1 MVPKERPRLP
11 PEGRHLSLRN
21 TNERCANPVPTLSA
35 HPPWEECMAATAPG
49 VASTGENHLQR
60 KVGLRGL
67 TLVSLGSIIGSG
79 WLFGALG
86 AASAAGGGGSLLTW
100 IIAAIVLGT
109 LALVHAE
116 LGSTYPV
123 SGGTARFP
131 FMAFGGLGGFAG
143 GWMAW
148 IQAVTIAPI
157 EVEASLS
164 HLQDRFPTG
173 FHVYTNSGTLTTAG
187 VLWGLLFMAF
197 FTIVNTLGVRGLAET
212 NSITMIW
219 KLAIPTTTIFAL
231 LFTSFHSGNFTAGGG
246 FAPMGAHGVLAA
258 LSAGVIFAAEGFEQ
272 AIQIGGE
279 SRNPQRNIPRALLLA
294 MVIGTLFYLLLDAAF
309 VGSINPANIVH
320 SWSNPLPAQAKLGPY
335 ITLTT
340 QAGLGWLATLL
351 TIDAVV
357 SPGGTGLVY
366 LGTSSRLSYGLG
378 QNGYFPKVISRV
390 NSRGI
395 PLVSIGICFV
405 IGMLTFLP
413 FPDWFGLVGLITS
426 ATVIMYAMA
435 PLALAG
441 LRKHDPDRPRGYRL
455 PAAWLLSPLA
465 FVMANIVVYV
475 AGYSTI
481 FWMEMFIAAGLIIFG
496 LYQAAIPA
504 AKRTIL
510 DLRSAT
516 WLIPWLVALLII
528 AWLGR
533 YNGNPDKVFGLTLVS
548 TNRIGEWYDL
558 LAVAGMSLVIYYWAS
573 LTAMPRE
580 KVQAAVAEVE
590 AEYSVELESH
600 LVG

>member
-197 FTIVNTLGVRGLAET
+197 FTIVNTLGVRWLAET

-272 AIQIGGE
+272 SIQIGGE
-279 SRNPQRNIPRALLLA
+279 TKNPQKNIPRALLIA
-294 MVIGTLFYLLLDAAF
+294 MVIGTLFYLLLDMAF
-309 VGSINPANIVH
+309 VGSLNPADIAHNWNH
-320 SWSNPLPAQAKLGPY
+320 PLPGVAKLGPY
-335 ITLTT
+335 ISLTT

-351 TIDAVV
+351 VIDSVV

-378 QNGYFPKVISRV
+378 RNGYFPKVISKI
-390 NSRGI
+390 NARGV

-426 ATVIMYAMA
+426 ATVLMYAMA
-435 PLALAG
+435 PLALGA
-441 LRKHDPDRPRGYRL
+441 LRRQDPDRQRAYRL

-465 FVMANIVVYV
+465 FIFANIVIYV
-475 AGYSTI
+475 SGYSTI
-481 FWMEMFIAAGLIIFG
+481 FWLLVFIVAGFILFG
-496 LYQAAIPA
+496 LYQASIPA
-504 AKRTIL
+504 ERRTIL
-510 DLRSAT
+510 DVRSA
-516 WLIPWLVALLII
+516 WWIAPWLAATLVIS
-528 AWLGR
+528 WLGR
-533 YNGNPDKVFGLTLVS
+533 YDGSPTKVFGLNLVS
-548 TNRIGEWYDL
+548 SKRIGEWYDL
-558 LAVAGMSLVIYYWAS
+558 LIVAGVSLAIYYLAVYNS
-573 LTAMPRE
+573 LAKN
-580 KVQAAVAEVE
+580 KVQEAVTEVE
-590 AEYSVELESH
+590 AEASIELESH
-600 LVG
+600 LV

>member
-1 MVPKERPRLP
+1 M
-11 PEGRHLSLRN
+11 
-21 TNERCANPVPTLSA
+21 
-35 HPPWEECMAATAPG
+35 
-49 VASTGENHLQR
+49 
-60 KVGLRGL
+60 

-100 IIAAIVLGT
+100 LIAAIVLGL

-131 FMAFGGLGGFAG
+131 YMAFGGLGGFTG
-143 GWMAW
+143 GWMAF

-173 FHVYTNSGTLTTAG
+173 FHVYNANGTLAGSG

-197 FTIVNTLGVRGLAET
+197 FTLINTLGVKWLAET

-219 KLAIPTTTIFAL
+219 KLLIPTTTIFAL
-231 LFTSFHSGNFTAGGG
+231 LITSFHSGNFTAGGG
-246 FAPMGAHGVLAA
+246 FAPNGAHGVLAA
-258 LSAGVIFAAEGFEQ
+258 LAAGVIFAAEGFEQ

-279 SRNPQRNIPRALLLA
+279 TRNPQRNIPRALLLA
-294 MVIGTLFYLLLDAAF
+294 MVIGTIFYLLLDAAF
-309 VGSINPANIVH
+309 VGAVNPLNIVH
-320 SWSNPLPAQAKLGPY
+320 NWNNPLPAQAKLGPY

-366 LGTSSRLSYGLG
+366 MGTSSRLSYGLG
-378 QNGYFPKVISRV
+378 RNGYFPKIISKI
-390 NSRGI
+390 NARGV
-395 PLVSIGICFV
+395 PLISIGICFV

-426 ATVIMYAMA
+426 ATVLMYAMA

-441 LRKHDPDRPRGYRL
+441 LRKHDPDRQRGYKL

-465 FVMANIVVYV
+465 FIAANIVVYV
-475 AGYSTI
+475 SGYSTI
-481 FWMEMFIAAGLIIFG
+481 FWLEMFIAVGFIIFG
-496 LYQAAIPA
+496 LYQVSLPA
-504 AKRTIL
+504 DKRTIL

-516 WLIPWLVALLII
+516 WLVPWLVALLVLS
-528 AWLGR
+528 WLGR
-533 YNGNPDKVFGLTLVS
+533 YDGNPTHVFGLTLVAS
-548 TNRIGEWYDL
+548 QRLGNWYDL
-558 LAVAGMSLVIYYWAS
+558 LAVAAMSLVIYYWATN
-573 LTAMPRE
+573 TAMKPE
-580 KVQAAVAEVE
+580 KVQEAVAEVE
-590 AEYSVELESH
+590 SEASIELESH
-600 LVG
+600 LVS

>member
-1 MVPKERPRLP
+1 
-11 PEGRHLSLRN
+11 
-21 TNERCANPVPTLSA
+21 
-35 HPPWEECMAATAPG
+35 MATTAPAPG
-49 VASTGENHLQR
+49 VEPQEHHLHR
-60 KVGLRGL
+60 KVGLRGM

-86 AASAAGGGGSLLTW
+86 AASLAGGGGSLLTW
-100 IIAAIVLGT
+100 IIAALVLGL

-164 HLQDRFPTG
+164 HLEAKFPGG
-173 FHVYTNSGTLTTAG
+173 FHVYTATGTLTLAG

-197 FTIVNTLGVRGLAET
+197 FTIVNTLGVKWLAET
-212 NSITMIW
+212 NSIAMIW
-219 KLAIPTTTIFAL
+219 KLLIPTTTIFAL

-246 FAPMGAHGVLAA
+246 WAPYGAHGILAA

-272 AIQIGGE
+272 SIQIGGE
-279 SRNPQRNIPRALLLA
+279 TQNPQRNIPRALLIA
-294 MVIGTLFYLLLDAAF
+294 MAVGTVFYLLLDFAF
-309 VGSINPANIVH
+309 VGSLNPANLVH
-320 SWSNPLPAQAKLGPY
+320 GWTQPIPGVAKLGPY
-335 ITLTT
+335 ISLTT

-351 TIDAVV
+351 VIDAVV

-378 QNGYFPKVISRV
+378 RNGYFPKIISRI
-390 NSRGI
+390 NARGVPI
-395 PLVSIGICFV
+395 VSIAICFV

-413 FPDWFGLVGLITS
+413 FPDWFSLVGLITS

-441 LRKHDPDRPRGYRL
+441 LRKKDADRPRGYRL

-465 FVMANIVVYV
+465 FVCANIVVYV
-475 AGYSTI
+475 SGYSTI
-481 FWMEMFIAAGLIIFG
+481 FWLEMFIAVGFIIFG
-496 LYQAAIPA
+496 LYQVSLPA
-504 AKRTIL
+504 EKRTIL
-510 DLRSAT
+510 DLRSAL
-516 WLIPWLVALLII
+516 WLVPWLVALLII
-528 AWLGR
+528 SWLGR
-533 YNGNPDKVFGLTLVS
+533 YNGSPPTVFGLTLVS
-548 TNRIGEWYDL
+548 TNRLGEWWDL
-558 LAVAGMSLVIYYWAS
+558 LAVAAMSLAVYYWATN
-573 LTAMPRE
+573 TAMSAE

-590 AEYSVELESH
+590 AEASIELESH
-600 LVG
+600 LVT

>member
-1 MVPKERPRLP
+1 
-11 PEGRHLSLRN
+11 
-21 TNERCANPVPTLSA
+21 
-35 HPPWEECMAATAPG
+35 MATTTPG
-49 VASTGENHLQR
+49 VKPTGEYHLHR
-60 KVGLRGL
+60 KVGLRGM

-86 AASAAGGGGSLLTW
+86 AASLAGGGGSLLTW
-100 IIAAIVLGT
+100 LIAAIVLGL

-131 FMAFGGLGGFAG
+131 FMAFGGLGGFTG
-143 GWMAW
+143 GWMAF

-164 HLQDRFPTG
+164 HLQAKFPGG
-173 FHVYTNSGTLTTAG
+173 FDVYTASGTLRTSG

-197 FTIVNTLGVRGLAET
+197 FTIVNTLGVKWLAET

-219 KLAIPTTTIFAL
+219 KLLIPTTTIFAL

-246 FAPMGAHGVLAA
+246 FAPYGAHGVLAA

-272 AIQIGGE
+272 SIQIGGE
-279 SRNPQRNIPRALLLA
+279 TQNPQRNIPRALLIA
-294 MVIGTLFYLLLDAAF
+294 MLVGTVFYLLLDMAF
-309 VGSINPANIVH
+309 VGSVNPANLVH
-320 SWSNPLPAQAKLGPY
+320 GWTHPLPGASKLGPY

-351 TIDAVV
+351 VIDAVV

-378 QNGYFPKVISRV
+378 RNGYFPKIISRI
-390 NSRGI
+390 NARGVPI
-395 PLVSIGICFV
+395 ISIAICFV

-435 PLALAG
+435 PLALSA
-441 LRKHDPDRPRGYRL
+441 LRKQDPDRQRAYKL
-455 PAAWLLSPLA
+455 PFANVLSPLA
-465 FVMANIVVYV
+465 FVFANIVVYV
-475 AGYSTI
+475 SGYSTI
-481 FWMEMFIAAGLIIFG
+481 FWLEMFILVGFIIFG
-496 LYQAAIPA
+496 GYQFSRPA
-504 AKRTIL
+504 AQRTIL
-510 DLRSAT
+510 DLRSAA
-516 WLIPWLVALLII
+516 WLVPWLVALLII
-528 AWLGR
+528 SWLGR
-533 YNGNPDKVFGLTLVS
+533 YDGNPTKVFGVTLVA
-548 TNRIGEWYDL
+548 THRIGEWWDL
-558 LAVAGMSLVIYYWAS
+558 LAVAAVSLAVFYWATN
-573 LTAMPRE
+573 TALSKE
-580 KVQAAVAEVE
+580 KVQEAVTEVE
-590 AEYSVELESH
+590 AEASIELESH
-600 LVG
+600 LVS

>member
-1 MVPKERPRLP
+1 
-11 PEGRHLSLRN
+11 
-21 TNERCANPVPTLSA
+21 
-35 HPPWEECMAATAPG
+35 MAATAPG
-49 VASTGENHLQR
+49 AASTGEHHLQR
-60 KVGLRGL
+60 KVGLRGM

-86 AASAAGGGGSLLTW
+86 AATLAGGGGSLLTW
-100 IIAAIVLGT
+100 IIAAVVLGL

-131 FMAFGGLGGFAG
+131 YMAFGGLGGFTG

-164 HLQDRFPTG
+164 HLEAKFPGG
-173 FHVYTNSGTLTTAG
+173 FHVYNTNGTLTQAG
-187 VLWGLLFMAF
+187 VLWGLLFMAA
-197 FTIVNTLGVRGLAET
+197 FTIVNIMGVKWLAET
-212 NSITMIW
+212 NSIAMIW
-219 KLAIPTTTIFAL
+219 KLLIPTTTIFAL
-231 LFTSFHSGNFTAGGG
+231 LFTSFHTSNFTAGGG
-246 FAPMGAHGVLAA
+246 WAPAGAHGILAA

-279 SRNPQRNIPRALLLA
+279 TVNPQRNIPRALLLA
-294 MVIGTLFYLLLDAAF
+294 MVIGTIFYLLLDMAF
-309 VGSINPANIVH
+309 VGAINPVNVLHNWNTPIPGV
-320 SWSNPLPAQAKLGPY
+320 AKLGPY

-340 QAGLGWLATLL
+340 QAGLGWLSTLL
-351 TIDAVV
+351 VIDAVV

-378 QNGYFPKVISRV
+378 QNGYFPKIISRI
-390 NSRGI
+390 NARGV
-395 PLVSIGICFV
+395 PLISIGICFV
-405 IGMLTFLP
+405 VGMLTFLP

-426 ATVIMYAMA
+426 ATVLMYAMA

-441 LRKHDPDRPRGYRL
+441 LRRQDPDRPRGFRL

-465 FVMANIVVYV
+465 FIAANIVVYV

-481 FWMEMFIAAGLIIFG
+481 FWMEMFVAAGFIIFA
-496 LYQAAIPA
+496 LYQVSLPA
-504 AKRTIL
+504 DKRTIL

-516 WLIPWLVALLII
+516 WLLPWLASILVI

-533 YNGNPDKVFGLTLVS
+533 YNGNPDTVFGVTLVA
-548 TNRIGEWYDL
+548 TQRIGEWYDL
-558 LAVAGMSLVIYYWAS
+558 LIVAAMSLIIYYWAS
-573 LTAMPRE
+573 YTALPVD
-580 KVQAAVAEVE
+580 KVQVAVAEVE
-590 AEYSVELESH
+590 AEASIELESH
-600 LVG
+600 LV

>member
-1 MVPKERPRLP
+1 
-11 PEGRHLSLRN
+11 
-21 TNERCANPVPTLSA
+21 
-35 HPPWEECMAATAPG
+35 MATTAPD
-49 VASTGENHLQR
+49 VTPTGEYHLQR
-60 KVGLRGL
+60 KVGLRGM

-86 AASAAGGGGSLLTW
+86 AASLAGGGGSLLTW
-100 IIAAIVLGT
+100 LIAALVLGL

-131 FMAFGGLGGFAG
+131 FMAFGGLGGFTG
-143 GWMAW
+143 GWMAF

-164 HLQDRFPTG
+164 HLQAKFPGG
-173 FHVYTNSGTLTTAG
+173 FDVYTASGTLRASG

-197 FTIVNTLGVRGLAET
+197 FTIINTLGVKWLAET

-219 KLAIPTTTIFAL
+219 KLLIPTATIFAL

-246 FAPMGAHGVLAA
+246 FAPYGAHGVLAA

-272 AIQIGGE
+272 SIQIGGE
-279 SRNPQRNIPRALLLA
+279 SQNPQRNIPRALLIA
-294 MVIGTLFYLLLDAAF
+294 MLIGTVFYLLLDMAF
-309 VGSINPANIVH
+309 VGSVNPANLVH
-320 SWSNPLPAQAKLGPY
+320 GWTHPLPGASKLGPY

-351 TIDAVV
+351 VIDAVV

-366 LGTSSRLSYGLG
+366 MGTSSRLSYGLG
-378 QNGYFPKVISRV
+378 RNGYFPKIISRI
-390 NSRGI
+390 NARGVPI
-395 PLVSIGICFV
+395 ISIGICFV

-441 LRKHDPDRPRGYRL
+441 LRKHDPDRPRAYRL
-455 PAAWLLSPLA
+455 PFAEVLSPLA
-465 FVMANIVVYV
+465 FIMANIVVYV
-475 AGYSTI
+475 SGYSTI

-496 LYQAAIPA
+496 LYQASLPA
-504 AKRTIL
+504 DRRTIL
-510 DLRSAT
+510 DLKSAT

-533 YNGNPDKVFGLTLVS
+533 YNGNPDKVFGITLVATS
-548 TNRIGEWYDL
+548 RIGEWWDL
-558 LAVAGMSLVIYYWAS
+558 LAVAGLSLVIYYWARA
-573 LTAMPRE
+573 TAMPRE

-590 AEYSVELESH
+590 SEASIELESH
-600 LVG
+600 LVT

>member
-1 MVPKERPRLP
+1 
-11 PEGRHLSLRN
+11 
-21 TNERCANPVPTLSA
+21 
-35 HPPWEECMAATAPG
+35 MATTTPAPG
-49 VASTGENHLQR
+49 VAPEAEHHLQR
-60 KVGLRGL
+60 KVGLRGM

-86 AASAAGGGGSLLTW
+86 AASLAGGGGSLLTW
-100 IIAAIVLGT
+100 IIAALVLGL

-131 FMAFGGLGGFAG
+131 FMAFGGLGGFTG

-164 HLQDRFPTG
+164 HLEAKFPGG
-173 FHVYTNSGTLTTAG
+173 FHVYTATGTLTTAG

-197 FTIVNTLGVRGLAET
+197 FTIVNTLGVKWLAET
-212 NSITMIW
+212 NSIAMIW
-219 KLAIPTTTIFAL
+219 KLLIPTTTIFAL
-231 LFTSFHSGNFTAGGG
+231 LFTSFHSGNFSAGGG
-246 FAPMGAHGVLAA
+246 FAPYGAHGVLAA

-272 AIQIGGE
+272 SIQIGGE
-279 SRNPQRNIPRALLLA
+279 TRNPQRNIPRALLIA
-294 MVIGTLFYLLLDAAF
+294 MGVGTVFYLLLDFAF
-309 VGSINPANIVH
+309 VGSLNPANLVH
-320 SWSNPLPAQAKLGPY
+320 GWTQPIPGVAKLGPY
-335 ITLTT
+335 ISLTT

-351 TIDAVV
+351 VIDAVV

-378 QNGYFPKVISRV
+378 RNGYFPKIISRI
-390 NSRGI
+390 NARGVPI
-395 PLVSIGICFV
+395 VSIGICFV

-441 LRKHDPDRPRGYRL
+441 LRKKDPDRPRGYKL

-465 FVMANIVVYV
+465 FICANIVVYV
-475 AGYSTI
+475 SGYSTI
-481 FWMEMFIAAGLIIFG
+481 FWMEMFVAAGFIIFAG
-496 LYQAAIPA
+496 YQISLPA
-504 AKRTIL
+504 EKRTIL

-516 WLIPWLVALLII
+516 WLLPWLGALLVIS
-528 AWLGR
+528 WLGR
-533 YNGNPDKVFGLTLVS
+533 YNGDPTRVFGVNLVA
-548 TNRIGEWYDL
+548 TMRLGNWWDL
-558 LAVAGMSLVIYYWAS
+558 VAVAGMSVVIYYWATF
-573 LTAMPRE
+573 TAMPVD
-580 KVQAAVAEVE
+580 KVQAAVSEVE
-590 AEYSVELESH
+590 SEASIELESH
-600 LVG
+600 LV

>member
-1 MVPKERPRLP
+1 
-11 PEGRHLSLRN
+11 
-21 TNERCANPVPTLSA
+21 
-35 HPPWEECMAATAPG
+35 MAATAPG
-49 VASTGENHLQR
+49 AGSTGEYHLHR
-60 KVGLRGL
+60 KVGLRGM

-86 AASAAGGGGSLLTW
+86 AASLAGGGGSLLTW
-100 IIAAIVLGT
+100 IIAAVVLGL

-164 HLQDRFPTG
+164 HLEAKYPTG
-173 FHVYTNSGTLTTAG
+173 FHVYTASGTLTTAG

-197 FTIVNTLGVRGLAET
+197 FTIVNTLGVKWLAET
-212 NSITMIW
+212 NSIAMIW
-219 KLAIPTTTIFAL
+219 KLLIPTTTIFAL

-246 FAPMGAHGVLAA
+246 FAPAGAHGVLAA
-258 LSAGVIFAAEGFEQ
+258 LAAGVIFAAEGFEQ

-279 SRNPQRNIPRALLLA
+279 TQNPQRNIPRALLIA
-294 MVIGTLFYLLLDAAF
+294 MGIGTLFYLLLDMAF
-309 VGSINPANIVH
+309 VGAINPVNIVH
-320 SWSNPLPAQAKLGPY
+320 NWNTPIPGVAKLGPY

-351 TIDAVV
+351 VIDAVV

-378 QNGYFPKVISRV
+378 RNGYFPKIISRIDA
-390 NSRGI
+390 RGVPI
-395 PLVSIGICFV
+395 VSIVICFV

-426 ATVIMYAMA
+426 ATVLMYAMA
-435 PLALAG
+435 PLALAA
-441 LRKHDPDRPRGYRL
+441 LRRQDPDRPRGYRL
-455 PAAWLLSPLA
+455 PAAGVLSPLA
-465 FVMANIVVYV
+465 FIAANIVVYV
-475 AGYSTI
+475 SGYSTI
-481 FWMEMFIAAGLIIFG
+481 FWMEMFIAAGFIIFG
-496 LYQAAIPA
+496 LYQVSLPA
-504 AKRTIL
+504 ERRTIL
-510 DLRSAT
+510 NLRSAT
-516 WLIPWLVALLII
+516 WLLPWLVAILVI

-533 YNGNPDKVFGLTLVS
+533 YDGNPTKVFGVTLVA
-548 TNRIGEWYDL
+548 TQRLGEWWDL
-558 LAVAGMSLVIYYWAS
+558 LAVALMSLVVYYWAS
-573 LTAMPRE
+573 YTALPVE
-580 KVQAAVAEVE
+580 KVQEAVAEVE
-590 AEYSVELESH
+590 REASIELESH
-600 LVG
+600 LVT

>member
-1 MVPKERPRLP
+1 M
-11 PEGRHLSLRN
+11 
-21 TNERCANPVPTLSA
+21 
-35 HPPWEECMAATAPG
+35 
-49 VASTGENHLQR
+49 
-60 KVGLRGL
+60 

-86 AASAAGGGGSLLTW
+86 AATLAGGGGSLLTW
-100 IIAAIVLGT
+100 IIAAVVLGL

-131 FMAFGGLGGFAG
+131 FMAFGGLGGFTG

-164 HLQDRFPTG
+164 HLQAKFPTG
-173 FHVYTNSGTLTTAG
+173 FDVYTASGTLRLSG

-197 FTIVNTLGVRGLAET
+197 FTIVNTLGVKWLAET
-212 NSITMIW
+212 NSIAMIW
-219 KLAIPTTTIFAL
+219 KLLIPTTTIFAL
-231 LFTSFHSGNFTAGGG
+231 LITSFHSGNFTAGGG
-246 FAPMGAHGVLAA
+246 WAPYGAHGILAA
-258 LSAGVIFAAEGFEQ
+258 LAAGVIFAAEGFEQ

-279 SRNPQRNIPRALLLA
+279 TKNPQKNIPRALLIA
-294 MVIGTLFYLLLDAAF
+294 MIIGTIFYLLLDAAF
-309 VGSINPANIVH
+309 VGSLNPANLVH
-320 SWSNPLPAQAKLGPY
+320 GWTKPIPGVAALGPY
-335 ITLTT
+335 ISLTT

-351 TIDAVV
+351 VIDAVV

-378 QNGYFPKVISRV
+378 RNGYFPKIISRI
-390 NSRGI
+390 NARGVPI
-395 PLVSIGICFV
+395 VSIGICFV
-405 IGMLTFLP
+405 VGMLTFLP

-426 ATVIMYAMA
+426 ATVLMYAMA

-441 LRKHDPDRPRGYRL
+441 LRRQDPDRPRGYRL

-465 FVMANIVVYV
+465 FIAANIVVYV

-481 FWMEMFIAAGLIIFG
+481 FWMEMFIVVGFIIFG
-496 LYQAAIPA
+496 IYQVTLPA
-504 AKRTIL
+504 DKRTIL

-516 WLIPWLVALLII
+516 WLLPWLAAILVI

-533 YNGNPDKVFGLTLVS
+533 YDGDPTKVFGVTLVA
-548 TNRIGEWYDL
+548 THRLGNWWDL
-558 LAVAGMSLVIYYWAS
+558 LTVAIMSLVIYYWAS
-573 LTAMPRE
+573 YTAMPVD

-590 AEYSVELESH
+590 AEASIELDSH
-600 LVG
+600 LAVS

>member
-1 MVPKERPRLP
+1 
-11 PEGRHLSLRN
+11 
-21 TNERCANPVPTLSA
+21 
-35 HPPWEECMAATAPG
+35 MATTAPD
-49 VASTGENHLQR
+49 VAPQEEHHLQR
-60 KVGLRGL
+60 KVGLRGM

-86 AASAAGGGGSLLTW
+86 AASLAGGGGSLLTW
-100 IIAAIVLGT
+100 IIAALVLGL

-131 FMAFGGLGGFAG
+131 FMAFGGLGGFTG

-164 HLQDRFPTG
+164 HLEAKFPGG
-173 FHVYTNSGTLTTAG
+173 FHVYTATGTLTLAG

-197 FTIVNTLGVRGLAET
+197 FTIVNTLGVKWLAET
-212 NSITMIW
+212 NSNAMIW
-219 KLAIPTTTIFAL
+219 KLLIPTTTIFAL

-246 FAPMGAHGVLAA
+246 WAPYGAHGILAA

-272 AIQIGGE
+272 SIQIGGE
-279 SRNPQRNIPRALLLA
+279 TKNPQKNIPRALLIA
-294 MVIGTLFYLLLDAAF
+294 MAVGTVFYLLLDFAF
-309 VGSINPANIVH
+309 VGSLNPANLVH
-320 SWSNPLPAQAKLGPY
+320 GWTQPIPGVAKLGPY
-335 ITLTT
+335 ISLTT

-351 TIDAVV
+351 VIDAVV

-378 QNGYFPKVISRV
+378 RNGYFPKIISRI
-390 NSRGI
+390 NARGVPI
-395 PLVSIGICFV
+395 VSIAICFV
-405 IGMLTFLP
+405 VGMLTFLP

-441 LRKHDPDRPRGYRL
+441 LRRQDPDRQRGYRL

-465 FVMANIVVYV
+465 FIAANIVVYV
-475 AGYSTI
+475 AGYSTV
-481 FWMEMFIAAGLIIFG
+481 FWMEMFIAAGFIIFAA
-496 LYQAAIPA
+496 YQISLPSER
-504 AKRTIL
+504 RTIL

-516 WLIPWLVALLII
+516 WLVPWLVALLVIC
-528 AWLGR
+528 WLGR
-533 YNGNPDKVFGLTLVS
+533 YDGDPTKVFGVTLVA
-548 TNRIGEWYDL
+548 THRLGNWWDL
-558 LAVAGMSLVIYYWAS
+558 LAVAVMSLIVYYWAS
-573 LTAMPRE
+573 YSAMPVD

-590 AEYSVELESH
+590 TEASIELESH
-600 LVG
+600 LVT

>member
-1 MVPKERPRLP
+1 
-11 PEGRHLSLRN
+11 
-21 TNERCANPVPTLSA
+21 
-35 HPPWEECMAATAPG
+35 MATTTPG
-49 VASTGENHLQR
+49 VVPQGEHHLQR
-60 KVGLRGL
+60 KVGLRGM

-86 AASAAGGGGSLLTW
+86 AATLAGGGGSLLTW
-100 IIAAIVLGT
+100 IIAALVLGL

-131 FMAFGGLGGFAG
+131 FMAFGGLGGFTG

-157 EVEASLS
+157 EVEASMS
-164 HLQDRFPTG
+164 HLEAKFPTG
-173 FHVYTNSGTLTTAG
+173 FHVYTATGTLTLAG

-197 FTIVNTLGVRGLAET
+197 FTIVNTLGVKWLAET
-212 NSITMIW
+212 NSIAMIW
-219 KLAIPTTTIFAL
+219 KLLIPTTTIFAL

-246 FAPMGAHGVLAA
+246 WAPYGAHGILAA

-272 AIQIGGE
+272 SIQIGGE
-279 SRNPQRNIPRALLLA
+279 TTNPQRNIPRALLIA
-294 MVIGTLFYLLLDAAF
+294 MAVGTVFYLLLDFAF
-309 VGSINPANIVH
+309 VGSLNPVNLVH
-320 SWSNPLPAQAKLGPY
+320 GWTHPIPGVAKLGPY
-335 ITLTT
+335 ISLTT

-351 TIDAVV
+351 VIDAVV

-378 QNGYFPKVISRV
+378 RNGYFPKIISRI
-390 NSRGI
+390 NARGVPI
-395 PLVSIGICFV
+395 VSIGICFV
-405 IGMLTFLP
+405 VGMLTFLP

-441 LRKHDPDRPRGYRL
+441 LRKQDPDRPRGYRL

-465 FVMANIVVYV
+465 FVCANIVVYV
-475 AGYSTI
+475 SGYSTI
-481 FWMEMFIAAGLIIFG
+481 FWLEMFIAVGFIIFG
-496 LYQAAIPA
+496 LYQVSRPA
-504 AKRTIL
+504 SERTIL

-516 WLIPWLVALLII
+516 WLVPWLAALLII
-528 AWLGR
+528 SWLGR
-533 YNGNPDKVFGLTLVS
+533 YDGNPTKVFGVTLVA
-548 TNRIGEWYDL
+548 TQRLGEWWDL
-558 LAVAGMSLVIYYWAS
+558 LAVAAMSLVIYYWAS
-573 LTAMPRE
+573 ATAMSRD
-580 KVQAAVAEVE
+580 KVQAAVTEVE
-590 AEYSVELESH
+590 AEASIELDSH
-600 LVG
+600 LVT

>member
-1 MVPKERPRLP
+1 
-11 PEGRHLSLRN
+11 
-21 TNERCANPVPTLSA
+21 
-35 HPPWEECMAATAPG
+35 MAATAPG
-49 VASTGENHLQR
+49 AGSTGEYHLHR
-60 KVGLRGL
+60 KVGLRGM

-100 IIAAIVLGT
+100 IIAAIVLGL

-131 FMAFGGLGGFAG
+131 YMAFGGLGGFAG

-164 HLQDRFPTG
+164 HLEARFPTG
-173 FHVYTNSGTLTTAG
+173 FHVYTSTGTLTLAG

-197 FTIVNTLGVRGLAET
+197 FTAVNVMGVKWLAET

-219 KLAIPTTTIFAL
+219 KLLIPTMTIFAL
-231 LFTSFHSGNFTAGGG
+231 LFTDFHSGNFTAGGG
-246 FAPMGAHGVLAA
+246 FAPSGAHGVLAA

-279 SRNPQRNIPRALLLA
+279 SQNPQKNIPRALLLA
-294 MVIGTLFYLLLDAAF
+294 MVIGTIFYLLLDAAF
-309 VGSINPANIVH
+309 VGSINPVDIAHN
-320 SWSNPLPAQAKLGPY
+320 WKNPLPKQAALGPY

-378 QNGYFPKVISRV
+378 RNGYFPRAISRI
-390 NSRGI
+390 NARGVPI
-395 PLVSIGICFV
+395 VSIGICFV

-426 ATVIMYAMA
+426 ATVLMYAMA
-435 PLALAG
+435 PLSLAG
-441 LRKHDPDRPRGYRL
+441 LRRQDPDRPRGYRL
-455 PAAWLLSPLA
+455 PAAGVLSPLA
-465 FVMANIVVYV
+465 FIAANIVVYV
-475 AGYSTI
+475 SGYATI
-481 FWMEMFIAAGLIIFG
+481 FWMEMFVLAGFVIFG
-496 LYQAAIPA
+496 IYQATLPA
-504 AKRTIL
+504 EKRTIL

-516 WLIPWLVALLII
+516 WLLPWLAAILII
-528 AWLGR
+528 SWLGR
-533 YNGNPDKVFGLTLVS
+533 YDASITKVFGVTLVA
-548 TNRIGEWYDL
+548 THRIGEWWDL
-558 LAVAGMSLVIYYWAS
+558 AIVAAMSLGIYYWAS
-573 LTAMPRE
+573 YTALPVE
-580 KVQAAVAEVE
+580 KVQVAVAEVE
-590 AEYSVELESH
+590 SEASIELESH
-600 LVG
+600 LV

>member
-1 MVPKERPRLP
+1 
-11 PEGRHLSLRN
+11 
-21 TNERCANPVPTLSA
+21 
-35 HPPWEECMAATAPG
+35 MATTTPAPG
-49 VASTGENHLQR
+49 VAPEAEHHLQR
-60 KVGLRGL
+60 KVGLRGM

-86 AASAAGGGGSLLTW
+86 AASLAGGGGSLLTW
-100 IIAAIVLGT
+100 IIAALVLGL

-131 FMAFGGLGGFAG
+131 FMAFGGLGGFTG

-164 HLQDRFPTG
+164 HLQARFPGG
-173 FHVYTNSGTLTTAG
+173 FHVYTTSGTLTLAG

-197 FTIVNTLGVRGLAET
+197 FTLVNTLGVKWLAET
-212 NSITMIW
+212 NSIAMIW
-219 KLAIPTTTIFAL
+219 KLLIPTTTIFAL
-231 LFTSFHSGNFTAGGG
+231 LFTSFHSSNFTAGGG
-246 FAPMGAHGVLAA
+246 FAPSGAHGILAG

-272 AIQIGGE
+272 SIQIGGE
-279 SRNPQRNIPRALLLA
+279 TTNPQRNIPRALLIA
-294 MVIGTLFYLLLDAAF
+294 MGVGTVFYLLLDFAF
-309 VGSINPANIVH
+309 VGSLNPANLVH
-320 SWSNPLPAQAKLGPY
+320 GWTQPIPGVAKLGPY
-335 ITLTT
+335 ISLTT

-351 TIDAVV
+351 VIDAVV

-378 QNGYFPKVISRV
+378 RNGYFPKIISRI
-390 NSRGI
+390 NARGVPI
-395 PLVSIGICFV
+395 VSIGICFV

-441 LRKHDPDRPRGYRL
+441 LRKKDPDRPRGYKL

-465 FVMANIVVYV
+465 FICANIVVYV
-475 AGYSTI
+475 SGYSTI
-481 FWMEMFIAAGLIIFG
+481 FWMEMFVAVGFILFG
-496 LYQAAIPA
+496 IYQATLPA
-504 AKRTIL
+504 DKRTIL
-510 DLRSAT
+510 DFRSAT
-516 WLIPWLVALLII
+516 WLLPWLVSILVI

-533 YNGNPDKVFGLTLVS
+533 YNGDPD
-548 TNRIGEWYDL
+548 
-558 LAVAGMSLVIYYWAS
+558 
-573 LTAMPRE
+573 
-580 KVQAAVAEVE
+580 
-590 AEYSVELESH
+590 
-600 LVG
+600 

>member
-1 MVPKERPRLP
+1 
-11 PEGRHLSLRN
+11 
-21 TNERCANPVPTLSA
+21 
-35 HPPWEECMAATAPG
+35 MATTAPAPG
-49 VASTGENHLQR
+49 VEPLAEHHLQR
-60 KVGLRGL
+60 KVGLRGM

-86 AASAAGGGGSLLTW
+86 AASLAGGGGSLLTW
-100 IIAAIVLGT
+100 IIAALILGL

-131 FMAFGGLGGFAG
+131 FMAFGGLGGFTG

-164 HLQDRFPTG
+164 HLEAKFPGG
-173 FHVYTNSGTLTTAG
+173 FHVYTATGTLTLAG

-197 FTIVNTLGVRGLAET
+197 FTIVNTLGVKWLAET
-212 NSITMIW
+212 NSIAMIW
-219 KLAIPTTTIFAL
+219 KLLIPTTTIFAL

-246 FAPMGAHGVLAA
+246 FAPYGAHGILAA

-272 AIQIGGE
+272 SIQIGGE
-279 SRNPQRNIPRALLLA
+279 TQNPQRNIPRALLIA
-294 MVIGTLFYLLLDAAF
+294 MGVGTVFYLLLDFAF
-309 VGSINPANIVH
+309 VGSLNPANLVH
-320 SWSNPLPAQAKLGPY
+320 GWTQPIPGVAKLGPY
-335 ITLTT
+335 ISLTT

-351 TIDAVV
+351 VIDAVV

-378 QNGYFPKVISRV
+378 RNGYFPKIISRI
-390 NSRGI
+390 NARGVPI
-395 PLVSIGICFV
+395 VSIAICFV

-441 LRKHDPDRPRGYRL
+441 LRKKDPDRPRGYRL

-465 FVMANIVVYV
+465 FVCANIVVYV
-475 AGYSTI
+475 SGYSTI
-481 FWMEMFIAAGLIIFG
+481 FWLEMFIAVGFIIFG
-496 LYQAAIPA
+496 LYQVSLPA
-504 AKRTIL
+504 EKRTIL
-510 DLRSAT
+510 DLRSAL
-516 WLIPWLVALLII
+516 WLVPWLVALLII

-533 YNGNPDKVFGLTLVS
+533 YDGSPPTVFGLTLVA
-548 TNRIGEWYDL
+548 THRLGEWWDL
-558 LAVAGMSLVIYYWAS
+558 LAVAAMSLGIYYWATN
-573 LTAMPRE
+573 TAMSAD
-580 KVQAAVAEVE
+580 KVQAAVLEVE
-590 AEYSVELESH
+590 AEASIELDSH
-600 LVG
+600 LVS